1 MKNTYNSPLIEKQ
14 AKNTKKDYAKLL
26 YSALYRKPISRRMAA
41 TIIGFPHQTYMVT
54 QLIYDWIEA
63 GKAQVVGRIKCS
75 CSSKFVEAVTTN
87 PEYFIAKNDNQLKL
101 F

>member
-1 MKNTYNSPLIEKQ
+1 
-14 AKNTKKDYAKLL
+14 
-26 YSALYRKPISRRMAA
+26 MAA